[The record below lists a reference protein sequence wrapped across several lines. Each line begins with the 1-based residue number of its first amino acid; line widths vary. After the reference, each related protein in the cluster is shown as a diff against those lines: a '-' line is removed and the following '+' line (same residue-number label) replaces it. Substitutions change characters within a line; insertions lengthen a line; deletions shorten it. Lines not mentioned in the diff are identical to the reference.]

1 MYKRSL
7 NLKMPKKTFFL
18 WGPRQSG
25 KSSLLKQEFPK
36 AQLINLLKSDEVLRY
51 IQNPELLRE
60 ECGNLKCGTLVII
73 DEIQKVPALLNEI
86 HWLIEEKGIIFGL
99 CGSSARKL
107 KRGHGNLL
115 GGRAKRYEMHG
126 LIFLELG
133 DDFDLL
139 KILNRGTLPAIYQ
152 DEDYASS
159 LRSYVT
165 DYLKEEIMAEGLTRN
180 LPAFSSFLAIAGLAD
195 TEVVE
200 YTNISRD
207 VGVSAV
213 TVKSYYELLEDT
225 LIGRFLPAYRLRPK
239 RRIQTSP
246 KFYFADVGVVNNLAK
261 RGDIKEGSELFGKA
275 FENYIFHEIS
285 AYRSYCNP
293 GMDISYWSLSSQVE
307 VDFILNHMEVAIE
320 VKSTKNVKQD
330 HLKGLHEI
338 IIDHPEVK
346 KRILVSCDQKSRVL
360 STGIEAL
367 YYKDF
372 LKKLFSGEIL

>member
-7 NLKMPKKTFFL
+7 TLKTQKKTFFL

-25 KSSLLKQEFPK
+25 KSSLLKYEFP
-36 AQLINLLKSDEVLRY
+36 QTRLINLLKTDETFRY
-51 IQNPELLRE
+51 IQNPSLLRE
-60 ECGNLKCGTLVII
+60 ECSKLKPGTLVII
-73 DEIQKVPALLNEI
+73 DEIQKVPALLDEV

-107 KRGHGNLL
+107 KRGHANLL
-115 GGRAKRYEMHG
+115 GGRARRYQMHG
-126 LIFLELG
+126 LTLSELG
-133 DDFDLL
+133 NDFDLI

-152 DEDYASS
+152 DEDYGAS

-180 LPAFSSFLAIAGLAD
+180 LPAFSSFLTIAGLAD

-213 TVKSYYELLEDT
+213 TIKSYYELLEDT
-225 LIGRFLPAYRLRPK
+225 LIGQFLPAYRLRPK

-246 KFYFADVGVVNNLAK
+246 KFYFFDIGVVNNLAK
-261 RGDIKEGSELFGKA
+261 RGEIKEGSELFGKA
-275 FENYIFHEIS
+275 FENYIFHELC
-285 AYRSYCNP
+285 AYRSYHNP
-293 GMDISYWSLSSQVE
+293 DMDISYWRLSSQIE
-307 VDFILNHMEVAIE
+307 VDFILNHMEVAVE
-320 VKSTKNVKQD
+320 VKATKNVKKD
-330 HLKGLHEI
+330 HLKGLHEVI
-338 IIDHPEVK
+338 KDHPKVK
-346 KRILVSCDQKSRVL
+346 RRILVSCDPKSRTS
-360 STGIEAL
+360 STGIEIL

-372 LKKLFSGEIL
+372 LEMLYCGKIL